1 MSLTVQSLSCN
12 VVQRA
17 IRSAECLAAVDV
29 SSSDRLPMCKHALHI
44 SLAQPLIDALAHL
57 CHTQGKSPREQGA
70 FARSMAEKLV
80 EVVSSLHAFLK
91 TQETILAADAL
102 AEVRKSHKM
111 ALTSR
116 IQSLPELPAT
126 EATELVQLIAQ
137 GPWLADDV
145 KELSQV
151 INGKMMKSIGE
162 KPVRRQNQTCAS
174 FAGYLSKQ
182 DCQVLSQQDI
192 TQAVKLDVLA
202 TRCVKVGLI
211 LPSAP
216 LA

>member
-1 MSLTVQSLSCN
+1 M
-12 VVQRA
+12 VQRA
-17 IRSAECLAAVDV
+17 IRSAECLAAVDM
-29 SSSDRLPMCKHALHI
+29 SSSDHLPMCKHAIHI
-44 SLAQPLIDALAHL
+44 SLAQPLRCFGLEYL
-57 CHTQGKSPREQGA
+57 CHTQGNSPREQGT

-80 EVVSSLHAFLK
+80 EVVSALHAFLK

-116 IQSLPELPAT
+116 IQALPELPAT

-162 KPVRRQNQTCAS
+162 KPARRQNQTCAS

-182 DCQVLSQQDI
+182 ECQVLSQQDI
-192 TQAVKLDVLA
+192 AHAVKLDTLA

>member
-1 MSLTVQSLSCN
+1 MCKVQS
-12 VVQRA
+12 
-17 IRSAECLAAVDV
+17 ISAECQQSLDHV
-29 SSSDRLPMCKHALHI
+29 PMCKH
-44 SLAQPLIDALAHL
+44 SLAQPLRRFGFG
-57 CHTQGKSPREQGA
+57 HTSATHTHESPREQGA

-116 IQSLPELPAT
+116 VQSLPELPAT

-151 INGKMMKSIGE
+151 INTKMMKSIGE

-192 TQAVKLDVLA
+192 THAVKLDILA

-211 LPSAP
+211 LPSVP

>member
-1 MSLTVQSLSCN
+1 
-12 VVQRA
+12 
-17 IRSAECLAAVDV
+17 
-29 SSSDRLPMCKHALHI
+29 MCKH
-44 SLAQPLIDALAHL
+44 SLAQPLRRFGFE
-57 CHTQGKSPREQGA
+57 HTSATRRAKAREREQGT
-70 FARSMAEKLV
+70 FARSMADKLV

-145 KELSQV
+145 K
-151 INGKMMKSIGE
+151 
-162 KPVRRQNQTCAS
+162 
-174 FAGYLSKQ
+174 
-182 DCQVLSQQDI
+182 
-192 TQAVKLDVLA
+192 
-202 TRCVKVGLI
+202 
-211 LPSAP
+211 
-216 LA
+216 